1 MNANSVR
8 VQFTDL
14 SAQYSASLARDML
27 MEKYEGE
34 EDQVGEI
41 IDELISKQLNK
52 AVVDQDEG
60 DGYAIQS
67 AESNDDQSED
77 QADEEEQQEPVT
89 NENAF
94 NMLVS
99 SATGQ
104 AQPTTKVNK
113 QSTPSKSSIAT
124 EIYANA
130 TDRTRKVIIQRFIEE
145 AGLTKAGAQTYYAL
159 IKAKFD
165 KAHAEVEIE
174 VVNDQVEVV
183 G

>member
-14 SAQYSASLARDML
+14 SAQFSASLARDML

-34 EDQVGEI
+34 EDQVSEI

-52 AVVDQDEG
+52 AVVDQTEDEG

-67 AESNDDQSED
+67 VESTDDQSED
-77 QADEEEQQEPVT
+77 QAEEQPEPVT
-89 NENAF
+89 NENAL

-99 SATGQ
+99 TATGE
-104 AQPTTKVNK
+104 AQPKK
-113 QSTPSKSSIAT
+113 KAKKDSAPSKASVAA

-130 TDRTRKVIIQRFIEE
+130 TDRTRKVIIQRFIDE
-145 AGLTKAGAQTYYAL
+145 AGLTKAGAQTYYAV
-159 IKAKFD
+159 IKTKYD
-165 KAHAEVEIE
+165 KAHTETE
-174 VVNDQVEVV
+174 VVVEQAETAE
-183 G
+183 